1 MQNPPVNP
9 YNAPVDL
16 RLQRAVGVA
25 ALLAGLPFAFL
36 FCYALFRS
44 IGRVSEEPELI
55 LGVLSV
61 LGVIAGFLLSV
72 GWRLAFNKPNKYRS
86 LLAPNAW
93 FAICILFVLLGTWL
107 AFKLLTTGQVV
118 HLDAPAYSLAL
129 GIAAGVVGLR
139 ARRRASRGTNAA

>member
-1 MQNPPVNP
+1 MAMLGSDVK
-9 YNAPVDL
+9 
-16 RLQRAVGVA
+16 
-25 ALLAGLPFAFL
+25 
-36 FCYALFRS
+36 YALQVRNSVFANS
-44 IGRVSEEPELI
+44 ASATFEQLASELI